1 MYGLSVCLSVCLCHL
16 ITTHSVCSK
25 SNYFVC
31 TQVFSGFGFFLY
43 LTFCLFCCE
52 LIVLLLFSVEF
63 KTSITVYLYCH
74 VFVSP
79 RSMVSGCYLTSLT
92 TGGVNAD
99 DSVCELVLFFIYRQA
114 INPPPKKKII
124 FKFSSQISDINQYIL
139 YMYLVSFGKDNNSI
153 FFILEFTI
161 WQRLFT
167 SPLNSNSNSNNVA
180 TLPEYLNINFLLV
193 C

>member
-1 MYGLSVCLSVCLCHL
+1 
-16 ITTHSVCSK
+16 
-25 SNYFVC
+25 
-31 TQVFSGFGFFLY
+31 
-43 LTFCLFCCE
+43 
-52 LIVLLLFSVEF
+52 
-63 KTSITVYLYCH
+63 
-74 VFVSP
+74 
-79 RSMVSGCYLTSLT
+79 MVSGCYLTSLT

-114 INPPPKKKII
+114 IKLLPPKKNI

-167 SPLNSNSNSNNVA
+167 SPLNSNAVDIS
-180 TLPEYLNINFLLV
+180 
-193 C
+193 

>member
-1 MYGLSVCLSVCLCHL
+1 MFVH
-16 ITTHSVCSK
+16 K
-25 SNYFVC
+25 SSLVLGVFCIYPFVYSA
-31 TQVFSGFGFFLY
+31 VN
-43 LTFCLFCCE
+43 

-114 INPPPKKKII
+114 IKLPPPPKKRNI

-139 YMYLVSFGKDNNSI
+139 YMYLVCFGKDNSI

-161 WQRLFT
+161 WQ
-167 SPLNSNSNSNNVA
+167 
-180 TLPEYLNINFLLV
+180 
-193 C
+193 

>member
-1 MYGLSVCLSVCLCHL
+1 M
-16 ITTHSVCSK
+16 
-25 SNYFVC
+25 N
-31 TQVFSGFGFFLY
+31 
-43 LTFCLFCCE
+43 

-99 DSVCELVLFFIYRQA
+99 DSVCELVLFFIDRQA
-114 INPPPKKKII
+114 IKLLPPQKNI
-124 FKFSSQISDINQYIL
+124 FKFTSQISDINQYIL
-139 YMYLVSFGKDNNSI
+139 CLYLVSFGKDNNSI

-180 TLPEYLNINFLLV
+180 TLPEYFNINFLLV

>member
-16 ITTHSVCSK
+16 ITIPTLSVLNQTTLFVHK
-25 SNYFVC
+25 SSLVL
-31 TQVFSGFGFFLY
+31 GFFCIY
-43 LTFCLFCCE
+43 PFVYSAVN

-114 INPPPKKKII
+114 IKLPPSPPKKY
-124 FKFSSQISDINQYIL
+124 FKVL
-139 YMYLVSFGKDNNSI
+139 K
-153 FFILEFTI
+153 
-161 WQRLFT
+161 
-167 SPLNSNSNSNNVA
+167 P
-180 TLPEYLNINFLLV
+180 NF
-193 C
+193 